1 MATAAEQL
9 TATAQVQFAFSLRT
23 LFSYDLEPWQNMT
36 QLFTMSMLNQA
47 QVLFFF
53 DVSVL
58 NVFHFSLPGAGA
70 AASHEHDDAGHD
82 DARDDDAR
90 DDAGALFL
98 HCRRS
103 RFF

>member
-1 MATAAEQL
+1 M
-9 TATAQVQFAFSLRT
+9 
-23 LFSYDLEPWQNMT
+23 
-36 QLFTMSMLNQA
+36 
-47 QVLFFF
+47 LFFF

-58 NVFHFSLPGAGA
+58 NVFHFSPPGAGA
-70 AASHEHDDAGHD
+70 AASHEHDDAGHDDAGHD

>member
-1 MATAAEQL
+1 M
-9 TATAQVQFAFSLRT
+9 
-23 LFSYDLEPWQNMT
+23 
-36 QLFTMSMLNQA
+36 
-47 QVLFFF
+47 LFFF

>member
-1 MATAAEQL
+1 M
-9 TATAQVQFAFSLRT
+9 
-23 LFSYDLEPWQNMT
+23 
-36 QLFTMSMLNQA
+36 
-47 QVLFFF
+47 LFFF

-82 DARDDDAR
+82 DAGHDDARDDDAR

-103 RFF
+103 IFF

>member
-1 MATAAEQL
+1 M
-9 TATAQVQFAFSLRT
+9 
-23 LFSYDLEPWQNMT
+23 
-36 QLFTMSMLNQA
+36 
-47 QVLFFF
+47 LFFF

-82 DARDDDAR
+82 DAGHDARDDDAR